1 MLVLKE
7 MIKTMMTMMTQCW
20 SEALSVSASP
30 PFPATPPFLT
40 TLGHRATHDD
50 DDDDDAQDDDDD
62 TGDGDKEQNGDDDG
76 DLDLDFDQF

>member
-1 MLVLKE
+1 
-7 MIKTMMTMMTQCW
+7 MTMMTQCW

-50 DDDDDAQDDDDD
+50 DDDDDAAQDDDNDD
-62 TGDGDKEQNGDDDG
+62 NGDGDKEQNGDDDG

>member
-1 MLVLKE
+1 M
-7 MIKTMMTMMTQCW
+7 MMTMMTQCW

-40 TLGHRATHDD
+40 TLGHRATHNDD
-50 DDDDDAQDDDDD
+50 DDDVAHGDDDDGN
-62 TGDGDKEQNGDDDG
+62 GDGDEEQNGDDDG